1 MTFLIVKIFI
11 YLLLAGGIGFGAGW
25 LMRNLQAQKQTEDA
39 TRAMNDAKAKLPQ
52 LESLVRGR
60 DEQLKRMRDE
70 VTELKSDLK
79 ERTRDLKQ
87 SQQEAQKSAH
97 EVMRL
102 KATADEKASISAGID
117 AGYDELVDGAVDE
130 EAPAAPETKTTDNS
144 DAYIIAFS

>member
-1 MTFLIVKIFI
+1 
-11 YLLLAGGIGFGAGW
+11 
-25 LMRNLQAQKQTEDA
+25 
-39 TRAMNDAKAKLPQ
+39 
-52 LESLVRGR
+52 
-60 DEQLKRMRDE
+60 MRDE

-87 SQQEAQKSAH
+87 TQQEAQKSAH

-144 DAYIIAFS
+144 DADRIIAEAGPSEPSTALTALLWVRNRKMPDMM